1 MCFWSRVVLD
11 KWVKGLLQVVPVS
24 LLLLALVPVQVPA
37 PPPPA
42 CTGTGQCYRHHH
54 FHCDEH
60 GSYLCDDD
68 YSNCNCK
75 PRLPWP
81 KRRDLSSECSDPRLQ
96 RAPAAPA
103 GDLDL
108 LWNEPANR
116 KHTMSRASG
125 LSCWVAVATT
135 ITRSKAIPPRT
146 ATSLGFRV
154 FDAHTRTRQARLHII
169 QGLGFRVL
177 VIKQTTA
184 MLQSWQ
190 RNQKLASV
198 LHRLVHARLDLRKP

>member
-1 MCFWSRVVLD
+1 MGERTTASSTSFTATAGASTRTRTSSSTLVLVLARV
-11 KWVKGLLQVVPVS
+11 P
-24 LLLLALVPVQVPA
+24 VPVQVPA

-146 ATSLGFRV
+146 AEP
-154 FDAHTRTRQARLHII
+154 ARLH
-169 QGLGFRVL
+169 L
-177 VIKQTTA
+177 
-184 MLQSWQ
+184 
-190 RNQKLASV
+190 
-198 LHRLVHARLDLRKP
+198 